1 MLHQVRANMMRGK
14 TVPSSLILLLTNN
27 LQCKSLEVE
36 FNSMQIEIKILDTT
50 LLMVQDL
57 YHALPPCRPI
67 LPGR

>member
-1 MLHQVRANMMRGK
+1 MMRGK

-57 YHALPPCRPI
+57 YHALPP
-67 LPGR
+67 